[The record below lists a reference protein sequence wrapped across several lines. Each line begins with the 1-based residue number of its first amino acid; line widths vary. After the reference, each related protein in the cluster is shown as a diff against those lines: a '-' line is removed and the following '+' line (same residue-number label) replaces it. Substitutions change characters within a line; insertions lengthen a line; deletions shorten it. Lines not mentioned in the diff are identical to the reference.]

1 MRLAADAGL
10 LVAAKGR
17 VRRQLVIRV
26 DPHAA
31 RLDAAGDTEGA
42 VDVTGPDS
50 TAKTVF
56 RVIGELEN
64 LSFVLELD
72 HAGNRPEDFLLADIH
87 LIFAVNEQRRLH
99 ESTLFTAGND
109 GAFTAREHLGTFL
122 LGFFDPA
129 ENLLEL
135 TLVNLRTHLS
145 VFAKRVA
152 DLYLLKGLSQF
163 GDEFVVDPFLHEDAR
178 ARAANLPLI
187 EENADLS
194 AFNGLVLLAVIKVDV
209 GGFAAEFQRSRNEA
223 LGSGFGHVV
232 TDFGRTR
239 KGKLR
244 KARMIKHGLTGLR
257 TASANDVDDAG
268 RQELIEDFA
277 EHIE

>member
-26 DPHAA
+26 DPHTA

-64 LSFVLELD
+64 LSFVLKLD
-72 HAGNRPEDFLLADIH
+72 HAGDRPEDFLLADIH

-145 VFAKRVA
+145 VFAKRIA
-152 DLYLLKGLSQF
+152 DLYLLEGLSQF

-178 ARAANLPLI
+178 TRTANLPLI

-194 AFNGLVLLAVIKVDV
+194 AFNGLVLLAVIKVCLLYTSD
-209 GGFAAEFQRSRNEA
+209 AA
-223 LGSGFGHVV
+223 
-232 TDFGRTR
+232 
-239 KGKLR
+239 
-244 KARMIKHGLTGLR
+244 
-257 TASANDVDDAG
+257 DD
-268 RQELIEDFA
+268 
-277 EHIE
+277 